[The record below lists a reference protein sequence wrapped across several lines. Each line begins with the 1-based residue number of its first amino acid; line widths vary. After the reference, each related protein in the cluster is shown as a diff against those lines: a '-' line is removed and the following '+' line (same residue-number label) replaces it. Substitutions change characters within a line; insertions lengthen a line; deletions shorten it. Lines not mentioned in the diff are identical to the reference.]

1 MEARLARL
9 EERMRILKGVMSEMR
24 DRADHLEKIVT
35 DLVVSVRTFR
45 TVIGFGLSFGPALG
59 VWLAKLFG

>member
-1 MEARLARL
+1 MN
-9 EERMRILKGVMSEMR
+9 EMR
-24 DRADHLEKIVT
+24 DRADRMEKIVT
-35 DLVVSVRTFR
+35 DLTIAVKTFR